1 MPTDKGLSVF
11 MTKTAEAEP
20 WLVQHAFVPPPEFEY
35 FKGAHSNIIY
45 ARQGTG
51 KTAVRCALEEYARS
65 QLRCLPVRWTLD
77 PDLQPLPPST
87 ELANE
92 QFKKI
97 LSACTHEI
105 LCGLTTDF
113 KKQAKEDRNLDF
125 LVEFLHRFAPLDDQ
139 EILTNLV
146 PVAKSSLISDSTKL
160 ETIATD
166 LIKRTNDIGFPGGI
180 WIMMDG
186 LDLNTETRRQS
197 AVNILQSLLSRLSF
211 FEITNFHFKMFLP
224 IELEGELVETTAIA
238 KERAAASRIS
248 WDANRLRVMIEK
260 RLRHALG
267 GEQIRADQVYP
278 ADQLFAWLEGCGG
291 LSPRGWL
298 EYFRPIFATLWEVY
312 TSEGLQ
318 RLEKNEWILDE
329 KEWVAARKR
338 SSLRLRFYPESGQI
352 AVGMNSAKSLSQ
364 EELAIFSY
372 LHKEDRYCSKREIYN
387 KAYLPFNTR
396 GRGRELGPQD
406 ELKKE
411 FEDLLNS
418 AIHRLRKSIE
428 PLPKDP
434 VFLTMKKNQG
444 YRLSLEAFRDYD

>member
-1 MPTDKGLSVF
+1 MPTNKGLTIF

-45 ARQGTG
+45 ARPGTG
-51 KTAVRCALEEYARS
+51 KTAVRYALAEYARG
-65 QLRCLPVRWTLD
+65 QLKCLPVKWIPD
-77 PDLQPLPPST
+77 PDLQTEPPST

-97 LSACTHEI
+97 LSACAHEI
-105 LCGLTTDF
+105 LGELTKGF
-113 KKQAKEDRNLDF
+113 KKQAKENPNLAF
-125 LVEFLHRFAPLDDQ
+125 LVEFLHRFASQDDR
-139 EILTNLV
+139 ENLTNLV
-146 PVAKSSLISDSTKL
+146 PAAKSSLITNAIKL
-160 ETIATD
+160 ETVAID
-166 LIKRTNDIGFPGGI
+166 LIKRMQDVGFPGGI
-180 WIMMDG
+180 WIMVDG
-186 LDLNTETRRQS
+186 LDLNAEARRQS
-197 AVNILQSLLSRLSF
+197 AVNILRSLLSTLPF

-224 IELEGELVETTAIA
+224 IELEGDLIETTAIV

-248 WDANRLRVMIEK
+248 WDANQLQVMIEK
-260 RLRHALG
+260 RLRYALG
-267 GEQIRADQVYP
+267 EDQIRADQVYP

-298 EYFRPIFATLWEVY
+298 EYFRPIFATLWEVFA
-312 TSEGLQ
+312 SEGLQ
-318 RLEKNEWILDE
+318 RLEKNKWILDE
-329 KEWVAARKR
+329 KEWISARKR

-364 EELAIFSY
+364 EELTIFSY
-372 LHKEDRYCSKREIYN
+372 LHKENHYCSKHEIYN
-387 KAYLPFNTR
+387 KAYLPFNTK
-396 GRGRELGPQD
+396 GRGKELGPQD

-444 YRLSLEAFRDYD
+444 YRLSLEAFHDYD